1 MEFMGFSCAKF
12 VNKAAVGLM
21 MLAWSMP
28 ASPQGKSRAST
39 ASPHEPAQEQQAQE
53 PQSQNPPSQSPTAE
67 TPVVQTPAP
76 KTNGSEIQ
84 PLPSPTDATAA
95 ARQAAPPASGELL
108 HLTFQQALDLA
119 RKNATQFQATV
130 VNAGVLHED
139 AKQARNTLLPT
150 VTYNNSA
157 LYTQSIPGVETV
169 STAGKAEPVAA
180 PPVIYIANNAPHE
193 YTSQADIHESI
204 DMSALSNWRRA
215 SAAAAVARAQM
226 EIAKRG
232 LVVTVA
238 QTYYKVGAAQHK
250 LETAQ
255 LAAGEGD
262 KFFQLTQKLE
272 GGGEVAHADVIK
284 AELQMRDRRRQLQEA
299 QLALLNARLDLAVL
313 IFPNFNDNFEVADD
327 IHAAAPLPSIE
338 EIQQQGTKDNPDL
351 RAALEV
357 VRQSR
362 YDVFG
367 ARAGYLPSLSF
378 DYFYGIDAPRFAVNA
393 ELGNGRQYSN
403 VGSSWLATLNIPI
416 WNWGT
421 TQSKVKQAEL
431 KQAQAKREFSL
442 AQRRLIAE
450 IQSLYAEASTAL
462 SELEDL
468 RRSGELA
475 SESLR
480 LVTLRYQNGES
491 TVLEVV
497 DAQTTFTT
505 ANAAYQDGALRYRVA
520 LASLQTLTGV
530 STNP

>member
-12 VNKAAVGLM
+12 VNRAAVSVV
-21 MLAWSMP
+21 MLACSMP
-28 ASPQGKSRAST
+28 ASPQAKSDVNATRHNAPT
-39 ASPHEPAQEQQAQE
+39 QVQQGQEQQ
-53 PQSQNPPSQSPTAE
+53 PQNPPSESTTQTPTA
-67 TPVVQTPAP
+67 QTG
-76 KTNGSEIQ
+76 GSDIQ
-84 PLPSPTDATAA
+84 PLPPPTDATAA
-95 ARQAAPPASGELL
+95 ARQAAPPRNGELL
-108 HLTFQQALDLA
+108 QLTFLQALELA
-119 RKNATQFQATV
+119 RKNATQFQAAVT
-130 VNAGVLHED
+130 NAGVLHED

-157 LYTQSIPGVETV
+157 LYTQSIPGAVAPRT
-169 STAGKAEPVAA
+169 TGPEPVVA

-193 YTSQADIHESI
+193 YISQADIHEAI
-204 DMSALSNWRRA
+204 DMSALGNWRRA
-215 SAAAAVARAQM
+215 SAAAAVARAQV

-238 QTYYKVGAAQHK
+238 QNYYKVGAAQHK
-250 LETAQ
+250 LETAKM
-255 LAAGEGD
+255 ASGEGD

-284 AELQMRDRRRQLQEA
+284 AELQMRDRRRLLQEA
-299 QLALLNARLDLAVL
+299 ELALLNARLDLAVL

-327 IHAAAPLPSIE
+327 IHASAPLPSIE
-338 EIQQQGTKDNPDL
+338 EIQQRGTKDNPDL
-351 RAALEV
+351 RAALEA

-367 ARAGYLPSLSF
+367 ARMGYLPSLSF
-378 DYFYGIDAPRFAVNA
+378 DYFYGIDATRFAVNA

-403 VGSSWLATLNIPI
+403 VGYSWLATLNIPI

-431 KQAQAKREFSL
+431 KQAQVKREFSL
-442 AQRRLIAE
+442 AQRKLIAE

-468 RRSGELA
+468 KRSGELA

-480 LVTLRYQNGES
+480 LVTLRYQNGEA

-497 DAQTTFTT
+497 DAQTTFAT
-505 ANAAYQDGALRYRVA
+505 ANSAYQDGALRYRVA
-520 LASLQTLTGV
+520 LASLQTLTGI